1 MCGICG
7 ELNFNGQAA
16 NLSTIERMMKQL
28 SQRGPDHGGSFSD
41 GALAFGHRRLSIIDL
56 SSKAHQPMID
66 SNLGLSIVFNGTI
79 YNYKEL
85 KNKLKKI
92 GYNFFSEGDTEVIL
106 KAFHKWGTNCVEK
119 LHGMFAFA
127 IWNHQTQQLFLARDR
142 FGIKPLYYSQQNQKI
157 IFASTLQA
165 LVVTGEINTQIDPIA
180 LHYHLTIHAIP
191 APHSLLQGI
200 QKVTP
205 ASWILFERDGK
216 YKKEIYWHLNATR
229 PEKPKND
236 QEWLDLTRE
245 MLKKAVESHELAAD
259 VPVGVLLSGG
269 VDSSLL
275 TAMLVGNN
283 RTSSPSRTASPHEN
297 LLTFSIGF
305 EDTDQ
310 EKGNEFDYSDLV
322 AKHCKTRHHRLLIP
336 NRDVLARL
344 PDAVAAM
351 NEPMISHDVVA
362 FYLLSEYVSQHVKV
376 VLSGQGADEVFGGYL
391 YHQQMYQNNTFES
404 FYFDRNHKEFLET
417 VSSDFH
423 GENYS
428 HQLVEEHLHLSE
440 ADEFIDQVLRFDIT
454 TLLVDD
460 PVKRVDNMTM
470 AWGLESRVPFL
481 DHQLV
486 ELAAQMPPSFK
497 MKENG
502 KYPLKALAR
511 ELLPS
516 QIIDRPKGYFPMPAL
531 RYVKGEFEEFMRE
544 ILYSET
550 CRNRHLF
557 QHSYIDKLF
566 NNPDTRF
573 SPLMSNKLWHLAS
586 LELWLQLLKI

>member
-7 ELNFNGQAA
+7 ELNFKGQAA
-16 NLSTIERMMKQL
+16 DLTIIEKMMKQL
-28 SQRGPDHGGSFSD
+28 VRRGPDHGGSFSD

-56 SSKAHQPMID
+56 STKAHQPMID

-85 KNKLKKI
+85 RTELKKL

-106 KAFHKWGTNCVEK
+106 KAFHQWGTKCVEK

-142 FGIKPLYYSQQNQKI
+142 FGIKPLYFSQTNKSLR
-157 IFASTLQA
+157 FASTVQA
-165 LVVTGEINTQIDPIA
+165 LISSGDINTQLDPIA

-191 APHSLLQGI
+191 APHSIFQGI
-200 QKVTP
+200 QKLKP
-205 ASWILFERDGK
+205 ASWLLFERDGSSK
-216 YKKEIYWHLNATR
+216 SGIYWHLNAQR
-229 PEKPKND
+229 PEKPLKD
-236 QEWLDLTRE
+236 QQWLDLTRE
-245 MLKKAVESHELAAD
+245 TLKKAVESHKLAAD

-275 TAMLVGNN
+275 TAMLAN
-283 RTSSPSRTASPHEN
+283 EN
-297 LLTFSIGF
+297 LSTFSIGF

-376 VLSGQGADEVFGGYL
+376 VLGGQGADEVFGGYL
-391 YHQQMYQNNTFES
+391 YHQKMYQHNAFEP
-404 FYFDRNHKEFLET
+404 FYFDRDHAEFLET
-417 VSSDFH
+417 VSLAFH
-423 GENYS
+423 GDNYS
-428 HQLVEEHLHLSE
+428 RQLVEEQLHLSNAE
-440 ADEFIDQVLRFDIT
+440 EFIDQVLHFDIT

-481 DHQLV
+481 DHRLV
-486 ELAAQMPPSFK
+486 ELAAQMPPHFK
-497 MKENG
+497 MKDNG
-502 KYPLKALAR
+502 KHPLKALAR

-516 QIIDRPKGYFPMPAL
+516 QVIDRPKGYFPMPAL
-531 RYVKGEFEEFMRE
+531 RYVKGEFENFMRE
-544 ILYSET
+544 ILYSDT

-557 QHSYIDKLF
+557 QRSYIDKLF
-566 NNPDTRF
+566 NNPDNRF

-586 LELWLQLLKI
+586 LELWLQLLNL

>member
-7 ELNFNGQAA
+7 ELNFNGQPA
-16 NLSTIERMMKQL
+16 NLSLIEKMMKQL
-28 SQRGPDHGGSFSD
+28 SRRGPDHGGSFSD

-56 SSKAHQPMID
+56 STKAHQPMID

-85 KNKLKKI
+85 RTELKKL

-142 FGIKPLYYSQQNQKI
+142 FGIKPLYYSQQNQKL

-165 LVVTGEINTQIDPIA
+165 LVATGEINTQIDPIA

-200 QKVTP
+200 QKLAP
-205 ASWILFERDGK
+205 ASWLLFDRDGN

-229 PEKPKND
+229 PEKPKTD

-245 MLKKAVESHELAAD
+245 TLKKAVESHEVIAD

-275 TAMLVGNN
+275 TAMLAN
-283 RTSSPSRTASPHEN
+283 EN

-305 EDTDQ
+305 EDTEQ

-336 NRDVLARL
+336 NKDVLARL

-376 VLSGQGADEVFGGYL
+376 VQGGQGADEVFGGYL
-391 YHQQMYQNNTFES
+391 YHQKMYQNNAFEP
-404 FYFDRNHKEFLET
+404 FYFDRNHEEFLET
-417 VSSDFH
+417 VSPAFH

-428 HQLVEEHLHLSE
+428 RQLVEKHLNLPNAE
-440 ADEFIDQVLRFDIT
+440 EFIDQVLRFDIT

-497 MKENG
+497 MKDNG

-516 QIIDRPKGYFPMPAL
+516 QVIDRPKGYFPMPAL
-531 RYVKGEFEEFMRE
+531 RYVKGEFEEFMKE

-550 CRNRHLF
+550 CRNRGLF
-557 QHSYIDKLF
+557 QRSYIDNLF
-566 NNPDTRF
+566 QNPNARF

-586 LELWLQLLKI
+586 LELWLQLLYI